1 MQQYINQLNFQTSR
15 EISLYTR
22 EDCIEISNRE
32 NSAISI
38 QRVYRR
44 PETGI
49 WPSMNY
55 EEICS
60 KLRDAGFEEEVID
73 IFKRNRIDVPVFLE
87 LDSEEFIQLKV
98 DALGDRKRLI
108 SLQREI
114 KSKVET
120 V

>member
-1 MQQYINQLNFQTSR
+1 M
-15 EISLYTR
+15 
-22 EDCIEISNRE
+22 
-32 NSAISI
+32 AK
-38 QRVYRR
+38 
-44 PETGI
+44 
-49 WPSMNY
+49 Y

-60 KLRDAGFEEEVID
+60 KLRDAGFEEDVID

-87 LDSEEFIQLKV
+87 LDSEEFIQLNV

>member
-1 MQQYINQLNFQTSR
+1 MQPYINQLNFQTSR

-22 EDCIEISNRE
+22 EDCIEISSRE

-38 QRVYRR
+38 QSLQTARD
-44 PETGI
+44 ED
-49 WPSMNY
+49 MAKY

-60 KLRDAGFEEEVID
+60 KLRDAGFEEDVID

-87 LDSEEFIQLKV
+87 IQLKV
-98 DALGDRKRLI
+98 NALGDRKRLI

>member
-1 MQQYINQLNFQTSR
+1 M
-15 EISLYTR
+15 
-22 EDCIEISNRE
+22 
-32 NSAISI
+32 AK
-38 QRVYRR
+38 
-44 PETGI
+44 
-49 WPSMNY
+49 Y
-55 EEICS
+55 EEICFR
-60 KLRDAGFEEEVID
+60 LRDAGFEEDVID

-87 LDSEEFIQLKV
+87 LDSEEFIQLNV

>member
-1 MQQYINQLNFQTSR
+1 MRLV
-15 EISLYTR
+15 
-22 EDCIEISNRE
+22 
-32 NSAISI
+32 SI
-38 QRVYRR
+38 RAKIVSKYQIAKTLRLAYRVYRR

-60 KLRDAGFEEEVID
+60 KLRDAGFEEDVID

-87 LDSEEFIQLKV
+87 IGSEEFIQLKV